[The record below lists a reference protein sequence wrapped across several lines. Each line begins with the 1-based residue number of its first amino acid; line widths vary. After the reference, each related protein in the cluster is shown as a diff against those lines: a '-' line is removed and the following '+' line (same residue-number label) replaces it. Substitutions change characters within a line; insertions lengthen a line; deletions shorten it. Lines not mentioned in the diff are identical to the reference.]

1 MNDQVFREKSLKQI
15 SNVDELHDYMRV
27 TSPRVWMFLSVIMA
41 LIVGIIVYACTITM
55 ENTIQTKAAIYNGK
69 EDGEV
74 VFTDIE
80 LEIPP
85 DMADVVKPGMEVR
98 IGKYTGEI
106 SSVYTDEES
115 SGALV
120 LLDDD
125 SVILPDG
132 TYDSTIIIERVS
144 PVSFLFN

>member
-41 LIVGIIVYACTITM
+41 LIVGIIIYACTVTM
-55 ENTIQTKAAIYNGK
+55 ENTIQTKAAIYTEK
-69 EDGEV
+69 ETSEDTFME
-74 VFTDIE
+74 IE
-80 LEIPP
+80 LEIPQ
-85 DMADVVKPGMEVR
+85 DMEDVVKPGMEVR
-98 IGKYTGEI
+98 IGTYTGSV

-115 SGALV
+115 AGALV

-132 TYDSTIIIERVS
+132 TYDATIIIERVS